1 MGKAVT
7 KKDAEQM
14 LENALE
20 IGARMLISG
29 AEIRR
34 VEDSIFRICTAY
46 GSERTEVF
54 SITYTIVATISS
66 KNFGIITQSRRI
78 HGSAFNLQELK
89 YLNNL
94 SRNVCENL
102 PDMDEVRRD
111 LKQIHELP
119 RYTNRQ
125 GMLIY
130 ALISSAFTLF
140 FGGTLLDAVI
150 SAAIGVMIK
159 AVEIPLKNMK
169 MNRFL
174 VSCLCSLAAAALA
187 VMAARTGIGCS
198 SDKISI
204 GNVMILIPGL
214 MFTNCIREMI
224 SDNFLSGLTRFGEA
238 VLLSLSIALGFAAVS
253 WL

>member
-1 MGKAVT
+1 M
-7 KKDAEQM
+7 
-14 LENALE
+14 
-20 IGARMLISG
+20 
-29 AEIRR
+29 
-34 VEDSIFRICTAY
+34 
-46 GSERTEVF
+46 
-54 SITYTIVATISS
+54 
-66 KNFGIITQSRRI
+66 RRI

-94 SRNVCENL
+94 SRKICRTL
-102 PDMDEVRRD
+102 PDMDEVKKD
-111 LKQIHELP
+111 LKEIHSLP
-119 RYTNRQ
+119 TYSNRQ

-140 FGGTLLDAVI
+140 FGGSLLDAAI
-150 SAAIGVMIK
+150 SAVIGVMIK
-159 AVEIPLKNMK
+159 IVEIPLKNMN

-174 VSCLCSLAAAALA
+174 VSCLCSLAAGALA

-224 SDNFLSGLTRFGEA
+224 SDNFLSGLTRFGESGPAKPFDCPGLCSGQLA
-238 VLLSLSIALGFAAVS
+238 VNLRGDENERIKSDHSSIFRCPRFCFFIQSAWERDILYFIRRMSCMVRVSFGRMDHPTVWKQYFAAA
-253 WL
+253 LFLGI

>member
-7 KKDAEQM
+7 RQEAEQM
-14 LENALE
+14 LDNALE
-20 IGARMLISG
+20 IGERMLVSG
-29 AEIRR
+29 AEISR
-34 VEDSIFRICTAY
+34 VEDSIQRICTAY

-78 HGSAFNLQELK
+78 HASAYNLQELT

-94 SRNVCENL
+94 SRNICENL
-102 PDMDEVRRD
+102 PDMDEVKQD
-111 LKQIHELP
+111 LKRIHELP
-119 RYTNRQ
+119 RYTNLQ

-140 FGGTLLDAVI
+140 FGGSVLDAVI
-150 SAAIGVMIK
+150 SALIGVMIK
-159 AVEIPLKNMK
+159 IVEIPLKNMN

-174 VSCLCSLAAAALA
+174 VSCLCSMAAGSMAII
-187 VMAARTGIGCS
+187 AARTGIGCS

-224 SDNFLSGLTRFGEA
+224 SDNILSGMTRCGE
-238 VLLSLSIALGFAAVS
+238 VILLSLSIALGFAVAS